1 MSPDTFGRFGQLRS
15 TPPVDVVDAV
25 GGDESPWLSDHL
37 GSDGPFPNGGMWRV
51 HQPDRSGASAVI
63 KRTGPAHLG
72 GDPVWAATTD
82 PAHPQWWGREAA
94 FYRSELADAGW
105 TSGCRPA
112 RCLAVDDHDDVRD
125 LWLEDV
131 GDIPLPREHYGRLVE
146 ALAVWQSHHG
156 DVDRPWLSHGWI
168 PAHLRRRDLDNG
180 RTLQDS
186 RWHRLFE
193 AGVPRSVLDAT
204 RDRVTDPIRIER
216 LLSELPQLLTH
227 YDFHHMNL
235 GRVGDQI
242 VIIDWATVGVGPVG
256 HDVGVLLVDQ
266 GTTLGEAL
274 PEEWQ
279 QLVTT
284 YADALG
290 NVGSTIATA
299 EVERSAAISNVL
311 RHGWVIDHVLDLSD
325 RLSTEELAALGP
337 LLHHLAEL
345 QSRYLSQR

>member
-1 MSPDTFGRFGQLRS
+1 
-15 TPPVDVVDAV
+15 
-25 GGDESPWLSDHL
+25 
-37 GSDGPFPNGGMWRV
+37 
-51 HQPDRSGASAVI
+51 
-63 KRTGPAHLG
+63 
-72 GDPVWAATTD
+72 
-82 PAHPQWWGREAA
+82 
-94 FYRSELADAGW
+94 
-105 TSGCRPA
+105 
-112 RCLAVDDHDDVRD
+112 
-125 LWLEDV
+125 
-131 GDIPLPREHYGRLVE
+131 
-146 ALAVWQSHHG
+146 
-156 DVDRPWLSHGWI
+156 
-168 PAHLRRRDLDNG
+168 
-180 RTLQDS
+180 
-186 RWHRLFE
+186 
-193 AGVPRSVLDAT
+193 VLDAT
-204 RDRVTDPIRIER
+204 RDRVTDPVRIER

-266 GTTLGEAL
+266 GTTLGGAL

-284 YADALG
+284 YADALR
-290 NVGSTIATA
+290 NAGSTIATA

-311 RHGWVIDHVLDLSD
+311 RHGWVIDYVLDLSD